1 MIKVAVVVAT
11 ELQVMHGM
19 LRITVRADV
28 KGAHVAIITR

>member
-28 KGAHVAIITR
+28 KELMLQ